1 MQGAALLAL
10 VLPGC
15 VAVCCSL
22 LQSVAVCCGVLRC
35 VAVCCGV
42 LQCVAMCCNV
52 LQCGAVCCSV
62 LQCVAVCCG
71 SCSVLQRVVV
81 QCATVC
87 CSVLQCAVVCCNVLQ
102 CVAECCSVLQR
113 VAACCSVVQRG
124 VFSKVCCKV
133 VFHSSYTGR
142 VANMHRISK
151 VQVFSRKRAAKK
163 RAPLRKMTYQDK
175 ASYGSSPRCSKY
187 SSELTFENS
196 HRGNRASTIFLKWQP
211 TTQLNVLHDCR
222 FDY

>member
-1 MQGAALLAL
+1 
-10 VLPGC
+10 
-15 VAVCCSL
+15 
-22 LQSVAVCCGVLRC
+22 
-35 VAVCCGV
+35 
-42 LQCVAMCCNV
+42 MCCNV
-52 LQCGAVCCSV
+52 LQCVTVWCSVLQCVAVCCSVLRQLQCLAACCSAVCYSVLQCAAVCCSV
-62 LQCVAVCCG
+62 LQCVAVCC
-71 SCSVLQRVVV
+71 SVLQ
-81 QCATVC
+81 
-87 CSVLQCAVVCCNVLQ
+87 
-102 CVAECCSVLQR
+102 VLQR

-124 VFSKVCCKV
+124 AFSKVCCKV
-133 VFHSSYTGR
+133 VLHTAYTGNTLQHTATHCNTLQHTATAHCKVVLHTAYTGR
-142 VANMHRISK
+142 VANMHRIPK

-222 FDY
+222 FDF